1 MTHRQSAAPSTSKAA
16 ALWLP
21 LIERARFDP
30 VWFARDVLQLKQLPG
45 EPALADS
52 PMDSWELDGWQV
64 ELLEAC
70 GDVVRKH
77 YGRPT
82 VVNHEALNLI
92 SCVAMQGPGKTF
104 ALAIVLHWFAF
115 AFRAVIPCTAPKLEH
130 LKTRLWKEFRKIA
143 YRAAPGYSLL
153 MHVDTT
159 KITWAGDPDWFAT
172 AETASQPESM
182 QGLRGPYTLVLGD
195 EASGIPEP
203 MFPVI
208 MGNLAATRIGILLT
222 VGNPTRNVGTFADM
236 HRKAERA
243 RDVYRIKV
251 GPRNTLRFKQSW
263 IDQMVRQ
270 YGINSP
276 AVQIRCFGEFA
287 ESDRDQLIPLAWLAN
302 AFDRESFADGS
313 LPKLRISIDVADGGE
328 DETIA
333 TVARHWASG
342 IDLLRQKAYNFPP
355 SRSPIMAADA
365 AIELFEAFGGRV
377 DEDDFVVDSIGVGAG
392 TAGYLMEKGYRVV
405 TYKGGE
411 ASDDTLKWRNRR
423 VQSYLVAR
431 NALRDA
437 RVSIADNFLETA
449 EELAEFEAQMA
460 SVRRKPGAERV
471 EDLETK
477 EDMRR
482 RGLKSP
488 DRADSVIM
496 QFATQRP
503 TLARGTRIGFDI
515 IESTVLEAL

>member
-1 MTHRQSAAPSTSKAA
+1 MTATRSRPPTNKAA

-30 VWFARDVLQLKQLPG
+30 IWFARDVLQLKRLDG
-45 EPALADS
+45 EPSIDES
-52 PMDSWELDGWQV
+52 PMESWELDGWQI
-64 ELLEAC
+64 ELLEAA

-77 YGRPT
+77 YGKPT
-82 VVNHEALNLI
+82 VVNHEGLNLI

-104 ALAIVLHWFAF
+104 GLALLAHWFGF
-115 AFRAVIPCTAPKLEH
+115 SFRSVIPCTAPKLEH

-143 YRAAPGYSLL
+143 YRAAPGYAQL
-153 MHVDTT
+153 MHVDSTR
-159 KITWAGDPDWFAT
+159 ITWANDPDWIAT
-172 AETASQPESM
+172 AETASQPEAM
-182 QGLRGPYTLVLGD
+182 QGLRGAYTLVLGD

-208 MGNLAATRIGILLT
+208 MGNLAATRIGIMAT
-222 VGNPTRNVGTFADM
+222 AGNPTRNIGTFADM
-236 HRKAERA
+236 HRRVERG

-251 GPRNTLRFKQSW
+251 GPSNTKRFKQSW
-263 IDQMVRQ
+263 IDQMIRQ

-287 ESDRDQLIPLAWLAN
+287 ESDRDQLIPLAWVAA
-302 AFDRESFADGS
+302 AFDRVSMNDGS
-313 LPKLRISIDVADGGE
+313 YPKLRITIDVADGGE

-333 TVARHWASG
+333 TVAKHYHTG
-342 IDLLRQKAYNFPP
+342 MDVLRQRAYNFPP
-355 SRSPIMAADA
+355 SRSPIMAAQA
-365 AIELFEAFGGRV
+365 GIELFEAHGGDKLR
-377 DEDDFVVDSIGVGAG
+377 DDFVIDSIGVGAG
-392 TAGYLMEKGYRVV
+392 TAGYLIDQGYRVV

-411 ASDDTLKWRNRR
+411 SSDDTSKWRNRR

-431 NALRDA
+431 NTLRDGKMA
-437 RVSIADNFLETA
+437 FADDFLETA
-449 EELAEFEAQMA
+449 EELAEFEAQIS
-460 SVRRKPGAERV
+460 SVRRKAGAERV

-488 DRADSVIM
+488 DRADSLIM
-496 QFATQRP
+496 QFATQSP
-503 TLARGTRIGFDI
+503 SLASVSRLNFEV
-515 IESTVLEAL
+515 IESNLLEAM